1 MSNSLRTLTNDFD
14 ALTKRIAEIAE
25 SQATQTYLAG
35 KLQLLANNKPNDIS
49 ERSYKKITKA
59 DLKKLLKIAHEDRK
73 DFFGTIH
80 DGKSCIPTG

>member
-73 DFFGTIH
+73 NFFRNH
-80 DGKSCIPTG
+80 PR